1 MTDRGIRQGDR
12 GNIGRRCA
20 LESLERRC
28 MLSLTPAWVDL
39 QAISSTEVQLEWT
52 DVDGEVGY
60 YIYTYQDGASVYLG
74 SVGPDVTRY
83 TAGGLTPEQTHH
95 FLVQAFDEIDRGSSP
110 WASVTM
116 PAVAPRWVDLQALDP
131 TQVQLEWTD
140 VAGEDGYY
148 IYTIHGDA
156 DGPSS
161 FLASVGRDVTQFTV
175 TGLEA
180 DQSHHFLVLSHNA
193 EGTISSPWAS
203 VTTPAVAQLSLPP
216 SWVSLEATGP
226 TQVQLEWTDV
236 ADEDGYHIYSI
247 HGDGDGPS
255 SYLVSVDR
263 DVTHLTVDDLAPD
276 ESHHFLIQA
285 YNARDKLSS
294 PWASVSTP
302 AVVPELLLLAPSW
315 VSLEA
320 TGPTQ
325 VQLEWTDVI
334 DADGYHVYT
343 IHGDPNGPSSFL
355 TSVGRGETQLTVD
368 DLAPDESHHF
378 LIQSY
383 QASLKVSSLWA
394 SVTTPAVVP
403 VLVAPSWVSLE
414 ATGPTQAELEWTD
427 VDGEDGYHLYTYRSG
442 ASTFLISFD
451 PDVTQHTV
459 SGLAPDQTHYFL
471 LQSHRDGQTLNGPWA
486 NVTTPALV
494 ENDRPTV
501 PQDFTLTAMSPTR
514 VELQWSDSQGE
525 DGYYVYQLIAGTS
538 TLIGTLPADKTAFSV
553 EELAPATAI
562 FFSLAAFNTAGSAT
576 TLWEEISTP
585 PAPSTLGLVD
595 GLSASVI
602 SASQVRLDWDD
613 TSGEDGYRVFR
624 ETGGAI
630 ELAAA
635 VAADVTELVVS
646 DLDTGTLHR
655 FRVEAYAGVSTTTSA
670 WIEVTTPPAA
680 GLLTLDAISS
690 SELLLSWPDVV
701 GEDGYRVLQRVD
713 GSDQL
718 VATLGPDET
727 GYSLGGLQANTSYT
741 LKVEAFNTGGATA
754 SAPQSAVTLPQTLQL
769 TAPNWLSAVPVSSS
783 RIDLSWTD
791 AGEETGYNI
800 LHDDGSDVTVLTS
813 TAANITV
820 VSLGGLAAGT
830 NYTLRV
836 EAFGGGSSVFSPWQT
851 VTTPPAGP
859 TEPGAFRPLAL
870 EPGAGSHT
878 ADPDGPISLTF
889 TQPIDAAALPD
900 DALVVHGSLTGR
912 RIVSAQSLTVDGQTV
927 TFTPLTG
934 FLPGETVQVVATTA
948 LVSQQGDAPT
958 AGSVWQFRVATSG
971 GNGVMQS
978 GEQSLGSLSSFDVAL
993 GDLNGDG
1000 RLDALVANFG
1010 YANELWLGDGNGGL
1024 VDSGQRLGDG
1034 ASSDVE
1040 LGDLDGDGDL
1050 DAFVANVGV
1059 NKVWLNDGQGVL
1071 TESPQSFANVVS
1083 FAVELGDLDGDGDLD
1098 AFVVQNSP
1106 AHPAVW
1112 LNNGDGTFTPTAQLL
1127 DNSRGTDV
1135 VLADFDRDGD
1145 LDALV
1150 TRSGAENLLWLN
1162 NGAGGFTASGT
1173 QLGDTNTFSVAVG
1186 DINGDGHLDVLLA
1199 NGNDRPN
1206 EVWFGD
1212 GFGGLVDSGQRLGAA
1227 SSFGVELGDL
1237 DGDGDLDAFVANF
1250 RQANRVW
1257 INDGSGVFSP
1267 AAKGLAAADSRAVAL
1282 GDLDGDGDLD
1292 ALVANSNLQANTLW
1306 FNAAA
1311 VDEVFDDVGQGGN
1324 DP

>member
-263 DVTHLTVDDLAPD
+263 DVTQYMVTGLEADQ
-276 ESHHFLIQA
+276 SHHFLIQA

-294 PWASVSTP
+294 PWASVDTP